1 MEERN
6 RVHKL
11 VGKLRRCGAIGEQ
24 EVFPMGN
31 GVFAAGELKALG
43 VSKCS

>member
-6 RVHKL
+6 RVYKL

-31 GVFAAGELKALG
+31 GVFTAGELKPFG
-43 VSKCS
+43 VGKCA